1 MSTGFLANRSCEHSS
16 YIPLIKINMKFVYS
30 SCRLLM
36 LVAICLKVHIGLGT
50 EIYMK
55 PSLNSPCPVR
65 TCLTL
70 SQIGTKQVLNSLK
83 HNATL
88 LFTSGNYSLESKI
101 FIANVSNISM
111 ISMSSSDVS
120 IFCKQHANFK
130 FEGVSKLLVKGFN
143 FIGCGNNEIKLI
155 KEFLLENTTF
165 IGVNESETVL
175 EIHRAQVNITAC
187 LFMYNTVGS
196 FRGPIRILEG
206 HKCQYARVGGV
217 IIANQS
223 SVTIIRSEFVGNGA
237 DIGGAIFAT
246 QGSEINLK
254 NSSFTGN
261 TAVNCSAETCVGGV
275 FYIEDGIHDTL
286 EDLKTTVVITECE
299 FSDNTA
305 TNGGVLTAVN
315 STVNIISSQIYN
327 NMAETFG
334 GVMYIYAGSILKMR
348 YTEMHNNHA
357 LKKGGVVYINAS
369 TAYINICQIRNNLAG
384 TSGGV
389 ILADGHC
396 FVTINGS
403 LVHNNSAQQWIGGVI
418 AAHFG
423 SSKEVHSEILSSIMI
438 CNSIFRK
445 NFANYTGGVLNIDYN
460 SNATIID
467 SNFINN
473 LAIIGGGAFEF
484 RSKSITIKDAKFL
497 QNGAVEGGAIRMLQS
512 KVIFSGTC
520 NLINNSG
527 FAGGAIYAVDSML
540 EVTNATIAAERNQVL
555 ARGGALY
562 IYRSRLLCKYNCTIN
577 LSSNTARDKGGGICA
592 INSIISVTSEGNPDV
607 ESSVQF
613 IRNGA
618 DHGGGIYL
626 ELNSQ
631 LYIFKNDKS
640 HRVNFYFTE
649 NSASISGG
657 AIYVRDDT
665 FTETCSLTSVSEKF
679 QTYDGTYCFVQ
690 VISHGKIRD
699 FSKFASLT
707 FTDNNSQTSG
717 SILYGGLL
725 DRCTISNAV
734 KNYLTAPTIAY
745 SRHID
750 GVAYFKNISNM
761 SNLSHPGIIDS
772 DPVSLCFCSPSS
784 DSEPDCED
792 QLSLPPIQIKKG
804 ERFNISL
811 VAVNQVKRIQPYS
824 QIDIQLKYEES
835 GLGDGQQLQTTT
847 DKCTNLTFSVHSPRP
862 TEGLSIYARGPCNHA
877 PRSKKYISIIF
888 LNCDCPI
895 GLQPKPKD
903 QNINCE
909 CICDLKLYPYIADPN
924 CDPQTGI
931 LLKDG
936 NFWITNLTITST
948 ESTSGHNY
956 ILYPHCPLDYCLPHV
971 HLDLN
976 VLNGADAQC
985 ANNRSG
991 LLCSRCKPGL
1001 SLSLG
1006 SSLCIP
1012 CSKVWRRDIV
1022 IILMTFFVSGLLL
1035 VVSILV
1041 LNLTVAV
1048 GTLSGLIF
1056 YANIIGANTSMFF
1069 PTANLRFISVFLSWL
1084 NLEVGFNVCF
1094 YNGMDTYWKTWLQ
1107 LAFPAYI
1114 IVLVIIIIVIS
1125 EYSMKFSELIAKRN
1139 PVATLA
1145 TLVLLSYTKLL
1156 HIMISSMSFGII
1168 TFPNGSR
1175 EVVWLPDASVKY
1187 LHGKHIAL
1195 FLLGTLILLVGIIYT
1210 FLLLFWQWLLRHQNR
1225 WLLKWIG
1232 HQRLCHF
1239 IEPYHA
1245 PYAFKH
1251 RYWTGLLL
1259 LARVILYLTFVLNKS
1274 GDPGVNMIA
1283 ISVVSCNLMFLKA
1296 LIGRIYKNW
1305 IVQAINVTCFLNMA
1319 LLAVSTIF
1327 SQSSQSIFTF
1337 IFGSIIIL
1345 LFFLVVS
1352 CHIFTEIFLK
1362 MWKKLIKEKVAESL
1376 NNTNDND
1383 LPNVSQIDFDS
1394 REHSPMDDF
1403 TLDKHLNTDRQELST
1418 LPDCGNSHNSRGNQ
1432 RHESKAALSR
1442 SRFSDDDDTDS
1453 EGSMTPLLK

>member
-1 MSTGFLANRSCEHSS
+1 
-16 YIPLIKINMKFVYS
+16 
-30 SCRLLM
+30 M

-55 PSLNSPCPVR
+55 PSLNSPCPVK

-70 SQIGTKQVLNSLK
+70 SQISTKQVLDSLIDK

-101 FIANVSNISM
+101 SITNVSNISM

-120 IFCKQHANFK
+120 IFCKKHSNFK

-175 EIHRAQVNITAC
+175 EIHTALVNITAC

-217 IIANQS
+217 IIANHS
-223 SVTIIRSEFVGNGA
+223 SVTVIRSAFIGNGA

-246 QGSEINLK
+246 QGSEINLI
-254 NSSFTGN
+254 NSSFIGN
-261 TAVNCSAETCVGGV
+261 TAVNFSAETCVGGV
-275 FYIEDGIHDTL
+275 LYIEDRIHDTL
-286 EDLKTTVVITECE
+286 KDLKSTIVITESE
-299 FSDNTA
+299 FSDNIA
-305 TNGGVLTAVN
+305 TNGGILTAVN

-327 NMAETFG
+327 NMAEIFG
-334 GVMYIYAGSILKMR
+334 GVMYIYAGSILKVS
-348 YTEMHNNHA
+348 YTEMYNNHA

-369 TAYINICQIRNNLAG
+369 TTYINVCQIRNNLAG
-384 TSGGV
+384 ISGGV

-396 FVTINGS
+396 SVIINGS
-403 LVHNNSAQQWIGGVI
+403 LVHNNSAQQWTGGVI
-418 AAHFG
+418 ATLHFG
-423 SSKEVHSEILSSIMI
+423 SSKEVHSEVLTSITI
-438 CNSIFRK
+438 CNSIFHK
-445 NFANYTGGVLNIDYN
+445 NFANYTGGVLYIDYS

-473 LAIIGGGAFEF
+473 LATIGGGAFEF
-484 RSKSITIKDAKFL
+484 RSKLVTIKDVKFL
-497 QNGAVEGGAIRMLQS
+497 QNRAVEGGAIRMLQS

-520 NLINNSG
+520 NLLNNSG

-540 EVTNATIAAERNQVL
+540 EVTNATIAAECNQVL

-562 IYRSRLLCKYNCTIN
+562 IYRSRLLCKYNCTVN
-577 LSSNTARDKGGGICA
+577 LFSNTAKDKGGGICA

-618 DHGGGIYL
+618 GNGGGVYL

-631 LYIFKNDKS
+631 LYIFKHDKS
-640 HRVNFYFTE
+640 HLVNFYFIE
-649 NSASISGG
+649 NSASTTGG

-665 FTETCSLTSVSEKF
+665 FTETCLVGISLSATNKF
-679 QTYDGTYCFVQ
+679 KTYDGTYCFVQ

-699 FSKFASLT
+699 FSKFTSLT
-707 FTDNNSQTSG
+707 FTDNNSQRSG

-725 DRCTISNAV
+725 DRCTINNAV
-734 KNYLTAPTIAY
+734 KYYLTTPNIAN

-750 GVAYFKNISNM
+750 GVTYFRNISNF
-761 SNLSHPGIIDS
+761 SNHTHFQPDLIDS

-784 DSEPDCED
+784 EPDCED
-792 QLSLPPIQIKKG
+792 QLSLPPVQIKKG
-804 ERFNISL
+804 EEFNISL
-811 VAVNQVKRIQPYS
+811 VVVNQVKHILPQR
-824 QIDIQLKYEES
+824 QIHVQLKYEES
-835 GLGDGQQLQTTT
+835 GLGDGQQLQNTNN
-847 DKCTNLTFSVHSPRP
+847 KCTNLTFSVYSPRP
-862 TEGLSIYARGPCNHA
+862 TEILSIYPTGPCDHA
-877 PRSKKYISIIF
+877 PRSGKSISIIF
-888 LNCDCPI
+888 LKCVCPI
-895 GLQPKPKD
+895 GLQPKRMD
-903 QNINCE
+903 QNISCE

-924 CDPQTGI
+924 CDPQTGM

-936 NFWITNLTITST
+936 NFWITNLTTSSI

-976 VLNGADAQC
+976 VPNGADAQC

-1012 CSKVWRRDIV
+1012 CIKVWRRDII

-1041 LNLTVAV
+1041 LNLTVAI
-1048 GTLSGLIF
+1048 GTLNGLIF

-1069 PTANLRFISVFLSWL
+1069 PTTNLRFLSVFLSWL
-1084 NLEVGFNVCF
+1084 NLEVGFDICF

-1114 IVLVIIIIVIS
+1114 IMLVIIIIVVS

-1156 HIMISSMSFGII
+1156 HIMISSISFGIV
-1168 TFPNGSR
+1168 TFPNGSH

-1195 FLLGTLILLVGIIYT
+1195 FLLGILILLVGIIYT
-1210 FLLLFWQWLLRHQNR
+1210 SLLFFWQWLLRHQNR

-1251 RYWTGLLL
+1251 RYWTGVLL
-1259 LARVILYLTFVLNKS
+1259 LARVILYLVFVLNKS

-1319 LLAVSTIF
+1319 LLTLSTLY
-1327 SQSSQSIFTF
+1327 SQSSQSIFAF
-1337 IFGSIIIL
+1337 ISGSVVIL
-1345 LFFLVVS
+1345 LFFLVLS
-1352 CHIFTEIFLK
+1352 YHIFTEIFLE
-1362 MWKKLIKEKVAESL
+1362 MWKKLIKKKVAESL
-1376 NNTNDND
+1376 DYTNDND
-1383 LPNVSQIDFDS
+1383 LSNVSEIDFGS
-1394 REHSPMDDF
+1394 RDQSPADEF
-1403 TLDKHLNTDRQELST
+1403 SLDKHLNTDRQELPT
-1418 LPDCGNSHNSRGNQ
+1418 LPDCGNSYNSRGNQ

>member
-1 MSTGFLANRSCEHSS
+1 MD
-16 YIPLIKINMKFVYS
+16 FVYS
-30 SCRLLM
+30 SYRLLM
-36 LVAICLKVHIGLGT
+36 LVAICLKLHIGLGT
-50 EIYMK
+50 EIYIK
-55 PSLNSPCPVR
+55 PSLNAPCPVK

-70 SQIGTKQVLNSLK
+70 SQISTKQVLDSLK
-83 HNATL
+83 HDATL

-101 FIANVSNISM
+101 SIANVSNISM
-111 ISMSSSDVS
+111 ISMSSRDVL
-120 IFCKQHANFK
+120 IFSCQHASFK
-130 FEGVSKLLVKGFN
+130 FEGISKLLIKGFK
-143 FIGCGNNEIKLI
+143 FVGCGNNEIKLV

-165 IGVNESETVL
+165 VGGNESETVL
-175 EIHRAQVNITAC
+175 EIHTTQVNITDC
-187 LFMYNTVGS
+187 LFMYNTIGS
-196 FRGPIRILEG
+196 FRGPIRILQG

-223 SVTIIRSEFVGNGA
+223 SVTVIRSEFLRNGA

-254 NSSFTGN
+254 NSSFSGN
-261 TAVNCSAETCVGGV
+261 SAVNCSAETCVGGV
-275 FYIEDGIHDTL
+275 LYIEDGIHDTL
-286 EDLKTTVVITECE
+286 KNLKTTVIITESE
-299 FSDNTA
+299 FSDNMA
-305 TNGGVLTAVN
+305 TNGGILTAVN
-315 STVNIISSQIYN
+315 GTVNVISSQIYN
-327 NMAETFG
+327 NLAETFG
-334 GVMYIYAGSILKMR
+334 GAMYIQSGSILKVS

-357 LKKGGVVYINAS
+357 LKKGGVAYINAS
-369 TAYINICQIRNNLAG
+369 TANINVCQIKNNLAG

-389 ILADGHC
+389 ILTDGHC
-396 FVTINGS
+396 SVTINGS
-403 LVHNNSAQQWIGGVI
+403 LVRNNSAQQWIGGVI
-418 AAHFG
+418 AALNFG
-423 SSKEVHSEILSSIMI
+423 SSKEVHSEVLSSIII

-460 SNATIID
+460 SNATIVD
-467 SNFINN
+467 SIFINN
-473 LAIIGGGAFEF
+473 VAIIGGGAFEF
-484 RSKSITIKDAKFL
+484 KSKSVTIKDVKFL
-497 QNGAVEGGAIRMLQS
+497 QNRAVEGGAIRMLQS
-512 KVIFSGTC
+512 KVVFRGTC
-520 NLINNSG
+520 NLVNNSG
-527 FAGGAIYAVDSML
+527 FAGGAIYAVQSTL
-540 EVTNATIAAERNQVL
+540 EVTSATIAAERNQVV

-562 IYRSRLLCKYNCTIN
+562 IYRSGLLCKYNCTVN
-577 LSSNTARDKGGGICA
+577 LLANTAKDKGGGICA

-618 DHGGGIYL
+618 GHGGGVYL

-631 LYIFKNDKS
+631 LYIFKHDKS
-640 HRVNFYFTE
+640 HLVHFYFTE
-649 NSASISGG
+649 NSASTKGG
-657 AIYVRDDT
+657 AIYVRDHT
-665 FTETCSLTSVSEKF
+665 FTETCSVGISLSETNKF

-690 VISHGKIRD
+690 VISHGEIRD
-699 FSKFASLT
+699 FSKFTSLR
-707 FTDNNSQTSG
+707 FTDNNSQKSG
-717 SILYGGLL
+717 SVLYGGLL

-734 KNYLTAPTIAY
+734 KYYLTAPNIAY

-761 SNLSHPGIIDS
+761 SNLFQPDIIDS

-784 DSEPDCED
+784 EPDCD
-792 QLSLPPIQIKKG
+792 HQHMQPVIQIKKG

-811 VAVNQVKRIQPYS
+811 VAVNQVKHILPYS
-824 QIDIQLKYEES
+824 QIDVQLNHGES
-835 GLGDGQQLQTTT
+835 GLGNGQQLQTTT
-847 DKCTNLTFSVHSPRP
+847 DKCTNLTFSLYSPWP
-862 TEGLSIYARGPCNHA
+862 TEGLTIYARGPCNDA
-877 PRSKKYISIIF
+877 PRSIKYISVMF
-888 LNCDCPI
+888 LNCVCPI
-895 GLQPKPKD
+895 GFQPKLID
-903 QNINCE
+903 QNISCE
-909 CICDLKLYPYIADPN
+909 CICDSKLYPYVADPN
-924 CDPQTGI
+924 CNPQTGM

-936 NFWITNLTITST
+936 NFWITNLTTTST

-971 HLDLN
+971 HLNLG

-985 ANNRSG
+985 ASNRSG
-991 LLCSRCKPGL
+991 LLCGRCKPGL

-1012 CSKVWRRDIV
+1012 CSKVWHRDIV

-1048 GTLSGLIF
+1048 GTLNGLIF

-1069 PTANLRFISVFLSWL
+1069 PTANLKFLSVFLSWL
-1084 NLEVGFNVCF
+1084 NLEVGFDVCF

-1114 IVLVIIIIVIS
+1114 IVLVIIIIVVS
-1125 EYSMKFSELIAKRN
+1125 EYSMKFSELISKRN

-1156 HIMISSMSFGII
+1156 HIIISSMSFGII
-1168 TFPNGSR
+1168 TFPNGSL
-1175 EVVWLPDASVKY
+1175 EIVWLPDASVKY
-1187 LHGKHIAL
+1187 LRGKHIFL
-1195 FLLGTLILLVGIIYT
+1195 FLLGTLILLVGIVYT
-1210 FLLLFWQWLLRHQNR
+1210 FLLFLWQWLLRHQNR

-1259 LARVILYLTFVLNKS
+1259 LARVILYLVFVLNKS

-1319 LLAVSTIF
+1319 LLTVATLF
-1327 SQSSQSIFTF
+1327 SRSPQSIFPF
-1337 IFGSIIIL
+1337 ISGSIMIL
-1345 LFFLVVS
+1345 LFFLVLS
-1352 CHIFTEIFLK
+1352 YHIFTEIFLE
-1362 MWKKLIKEKVAESL
+1362 MWKKLIKKKVAESL
-1376 NNTNDND
+1376 DDTNDNN
-1383 LPNVSQIDFDS
+1383 LPDVSQIDFDP
-1394 REHSPMDDF
+1394 RDHSPVDEF
-1403 TLDKHLNTDRQELST
+1403 TLDKYLNTDHQELST
-1418 LPDCGNSHNSRGNQ
+1418 LPDCGNSYNSQGNQ
-1432 RHESKAALSR
+1432 RAWHKRRASLSR
-1442 SRFSDDDDTDS
+1442 SRFSDDDTDS